1 MNYLLIAADQLSP
14 DTVKLIAGAS
24 LLAVGAMGMKLKH
37 KVEEWGEEKKYQIS
51 KNIAMLEGLGSK
63 RITEVGRRA
72 LAGQTREAFQELSSL
87 ADDLHE
93 PGGLMKVCGPIA
105 VQNLPAL
112 LMHEDYGSQVLDQI
126 VDTMPKL
133 LRERPEAWEKIAMA
147 YKQGQKMHDDLVLER
162 AEAIKRERDGA
173 AP

>member
-1 MNYLLIAADQLSP
+1 MNYLLLAADHLSP
-14 DTVKLIAGAS
+14 DTVKLIAAAS
-24 LLAVGAMGMKLKH
+24 LLAVGVMAMKLKH

-72 LAGQTREAFQELSSL
+72 LAGQTREAFQELNSL

-112 LMHEDYGSQVLDQI
+112 LMHADFGSQVLDKI
-126 VDTMPKL
+126 VETLPKL
-133 LRERPEAWEKIAMA
+133 LQERPEAWGKIALA
-147 YKQGQKMHDDLVLER
+147 IKQGQKIHDDAVLEA
-162 AEAIKRERDGA
+162 AEEINRKKTGE
-173 AP
+173 